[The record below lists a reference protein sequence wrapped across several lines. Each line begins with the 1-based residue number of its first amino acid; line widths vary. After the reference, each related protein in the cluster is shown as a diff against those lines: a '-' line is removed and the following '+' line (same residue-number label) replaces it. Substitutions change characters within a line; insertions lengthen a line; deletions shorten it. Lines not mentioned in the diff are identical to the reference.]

1 VTDAQPSPPV
11 LARARL
17 RRDLPAKKALAR
29 LLVPDE
35 AGAQLGAAHHLVWAL
50 FADDGARRRDFLW
63 RQTRPGE
70 FLILA
75 ARMPVD
81 QHGLFSLEYK
91 AFAPVL
97 SRGQRLG
104 FDLRA
109 NPVVSTSPAPGERG
123 KRHDV
128 VMHALSK
135 VAPGER
141 AAARNEAILEAGA
154 AWLVRKGTAAGFGVD
169 PERLNIDGY
178 DRVRIPREEA
188 RAVTFSTLTF
198 QGVLTVNDPARFL
211 ASVLSGFGAAKGFGC
226 GLMLIRPV
234 RR

>member
-1 VTDAQPSPPV
+1 VTEGQSVPV

-17 RRDLPAKKALAR
+17 RRGVPAQALAR
-29 LLVPDE
+29 VLVPE
-35 AGAQLGAAHHLVWAL
+35 QAGAQLGAAHHLVWAL
-50 FADDGARRRDFLW
+50 FADDGDRRRDFLW

-75 ARMPVD
+75 ARVPVD

-91 AFAPVL
+91 AFAPAL
-97 SRGQRLG
+97 RRGQHLA

-109 NPVVSTSPAPGERG
+109 NPVVSASPAPDHRG

-135 VAPGER
+135 LASGER
-141 AAARNEAILEAGA
+141 AAARNDAILEAGT
-154 AWLVRKGTAAGFGVD
+154 AWLVRKGTAAGFDVD

-178 DRVRIPREEA
+178 ERVRIPREAA

-198 QGVLTVNDPARFL
+198 QGVLTVLDPVRFL
-211 ASVLSGFGAAKGFGC
+211 AGVLSGFGAAKGFGC
-226 GLMLIRPV
+226 GLMLIRRV
-234 RR
+234 RT